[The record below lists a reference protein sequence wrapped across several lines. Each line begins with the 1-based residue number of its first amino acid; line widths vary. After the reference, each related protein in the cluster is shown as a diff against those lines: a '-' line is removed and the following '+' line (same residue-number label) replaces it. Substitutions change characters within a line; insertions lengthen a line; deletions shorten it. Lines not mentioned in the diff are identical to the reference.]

1 MIYLRY
7 SDCKSSY
14 IIDIDIYL
22 CVMCNEYKRAFIV
35 QTCII
40 ILMVDVSY
48 IFQVQKREVGGF
60 LGEIIITMP

>member
-1 MIYLRY
+1 
-7 SDCKSSY
+7 
-14 IIDIDIYL
+14 
-22 CVMCNEYKRAFIV
+22 MCNEYKGAFIV

>member
-1 MIYLRY
+1 
-7 SDCKSSY
+7 
-14 IIDIDIYL
+14 
-22 CVMCNEYKRAFIV
+22 MCNEYKGVFIV